1 MTKTCVYD
9 NPATMA
15 REYYE
20 DGKLL
25 CAYTANLLLA
35 KEMQQIGATDVLG
48 AGDWKPGQKIGDP
61 AALPANDKVSG
72 GGTPSA

>member
-20 DGKLL
+20 DGNLI
-25 CAYTANLLLA
+25 CAYTADLLQT

-48 AGDWKPGQKIGDP
+48 AGEWKPGQKIGDT
-61 AALPANDKVSG
+61 AALPANVG
-72 GGTPSA
+72 IQRPA